1 MAHDPTGYSDIS
13 SISRE
18 LVSAEIQAVLKEEAQ
33 LLPTVMDY
41 TGQVAPGADSIKLP
55 RLEALAAGDKTQGQ
69 DTEAQVM
76 TVANDILN
84 LDKHKQIL
92 VEIEDKAR
100 IQSAV
105 NLEAEVIKEQAREM
119 ALQIDRD
126 IFFALKGVSH
136 GGESPALD
144 DQLLD
149 YSNASTNVI
158 SLDDIVV
165 AREKLRKQ
173 KFKFRD
179 DNYFMLIS
187 PEKEREM
194 LQISSFIKSNE
205 YGLPGNAPLIQG
217 EIGRVFGFRVLVSTI
232 CADDD
237 AVFYHKSHV
246 GFAMQ
251 SAAKFERDRNLRNLS
266 DQLAVSSLYGVKTLR
281 GGIGGVYYNGTGS

>member
-1 MAHDPTGYSDIS
+1 MAHDPTGYSDIQT
-13 SISRE
+13 ISRE

-41 TGQVAPGADSIKLP
+41 TGQVAPGADSV
-55 RLEALAAGDKTQGQ
+55 RLARLAELSAADKAQGN
-69 DTEAQVM
+69 DSEAQVM
-76 TVANDILN
+76 TVSSDVLN

-119 ALQIDRD
+119 ALQIDKD
-126 IFFALKGVSH
+126 IFFALKSVTSSGTDH
-136 GGESPALD
+136 
-144 DQLLD
+144 LLD
-149 YSNASTNVI
+149 YSSSSDNVI
-158 SLDDIVV
+158 ALADIVK
-165 AREKLRKQ
+165 ARELLRKQ
-173 KFKFRD
+173 KFQFRD

-194 LQISSFIKSNE
+194 LSINNFIKSNE
-205 YGLPGNAPLIQG
+205 YGLPGNSPLIAG

-266 DQLAVSSLYGVKTLR
+266 DQLAVSSLYGVKVLR
-281 GGIGGVYYNGTGS
+281 DGIGGVYYNGTGS

>member
-1 MAHDPTGYSDIS
+1 MAHDPTGYTDIQ

-41 TGQVAPGADSIKLP
+41 TGQVAPGADSV
-55 RLEALAAGDKTQGQ
+55 RLARLAELSAADKTQGN
-69 DTEAQVM
+69 DSEAQVM
-76 TVANDILN
+76 TVSSDVLN

-119 ALQIDRD
+119 ALQIDKD
-126 IFFALKGVSH
+126 IFFALKSVTSSGTDH
-136 GGESPALD
+136 
-144 DQLLD
+144 LLD
-149 YSNASTNVI
+149 YSSSSDNVI
-158 SLDDIVV
+158 ALADIVK
-165 AREKLRKQ
+165 ARELLRKQ
-173 KFKFRD
+173 KFQFRD

-194 LQISSFIKSNE
+194 LSINNFIKSNE
-205 YGLPGNAPLIQG
+205 YGLPGNSPLIAG

-266 DQLAVSSLYGVKTLR
+266 DQLAVSSLYGVKVLR
-281 GGIGGVYYNGTGS
+281 DGIGGVYYNGTGS

>member
-1 MAHDPTGYSDIS
+1 
-13 SISRE
+13 
-18 LVSAEIQAVLKEEAQ
+18 
-33 LLPTVMDY
+33 
-41 TGQVAPGADSIKLP
+41 
-55 RLEALAAGDKTQGQ
+55 KTQGN
-69 DTEAQVM
+69 DSEAQVM
-76 TVANDILN
+76 TVSSDVLN

-119 ALQIDRD
+119 ALQIDKD
-126 IFFALKGVSH
+126 IFFALKSVTSSGTDH
-136 GGESPALD
+136 
-144 DQLLD
+144 LLD
-149 YSNASTNVI
+149 YSSASDNVI
-158 SLDDIVV
+158 ALADIVK
-165 AREKLRKQ
+165 ARELLRKQ
-173 KFKFRD
+173 KFQFRD

-194 LQISSFIKSNE
+194 LSINNFIKSNE
-205 YGLPGNAPLIQG
+205 YGLPGNSPLIAG

-266 DQLAVSSLYGVKTLR
+266 DQLAVSSLYGVKVLR
-281 GGIGGVYYNGTGS
+281 DGIGGVYYNGTGS

>member
-41 TGQVAPGADSIKLP
+41 TGQVAPGADSVRLP
-55 RLEALAAGDKTQGQ
+55 RLAELAAADKSQGS

-76 TVANDILN
+76 TVSSDVLN

-119 ALQIDRD
+119 ALQIDKD
-126 IFFALKGVSH
+126 IFFALKSVTHSGTDH
-136 GGESPALD
+136 
-144 DQLLD
+144 LLD
-149 YSNASTNVI
+149 YSSASDNVI
-158 SLDDIVV
+158 ALADIVK
-165 AREKLRKQ
+165 ARELLRKQ
-173 KFKFRD
+173 KFQFRD

-194 LQISSFIKSNE
+194 LSINNFIKSNE
-205 YGLPGNAPLIQG
+205 YGLPGNSPLIAG

-266 DQLAVSSLYGVKTLR
+266 DQLAVSSLYGVKALR
-281 GGIGGVYYNGTGS
+281 DGIGGVYYNGTGS